1 MKALDRQDEPSQ
13 AQRLFRGLVREWL
26 LVSLLLLPLTALLSL
41 SSGLPLN
48 NLLYDRLRNLAPLTV
63 DPRILVVAIDDR
75 SLESLGRWPWPRSVH
90 AELLDRLAAAG
101 ARSVLL
107 DVIFSEPSSN
117 PDSDRQL
124 ARSLCRAGNVLLP
137 LLRESVPRYGEP
149 PREIPPTAPLAG
161 CAAGIGHI
169 NVEADSDGTVR
180 SVYLREGPLGQPRP
194 LLAWQAFADAGAM
207 PMPMPGLDDMRNLP
221 GWQRDHA
228 IRIPFIGADA
238 GFPSVPYVSVL
249 RGEVPDSLLRDRLVL
264 VGATAPGL
272 GDRYV
277 TPLSASLGT
286 TPGVEIQANILNGL
300 LQQRTAVDLQPW
312 LAALLSAASVA
323 LLLGLMLFRSRHALL
338 LTLACAALALGL
350 SWALLLNGWWWSP
363 LASLVGLLLAYLI
376 WSWRRLNAVLAYFG
390 WELARLDREPKVL
403 PERASPPPPPPRAGN
418 DPLQNRIAA
427 LEQAVSRTRDSRRF
441 MADGLEGLPVATLIC
456 DPKGQILLANRK
468 ARDLFGGELRGA
480 ELRQR
485 LAELGHPS
493 LAGGARPT
501 LETLEAIEFRDHRE
515 RDLRLDLARLLP
527 VESETAIGW
536 LVSLIDLSAER
547 DAERQRA
554 TLLRFLSH
562 DLRAPHSAILALLD
576 VRPAEDEAGQ
586 QVYRQIEQQVRRA
599 LGLTDAF
606 VQLAK
611 AESDAY
617 RFEACMFTMLAM
629 DAADQLW
636 PLAQQKD
643 IDLRRDWD
651 DEQEPMVWADPGLLT
666 RALFNLLENAV
677 KYSPAGTVVSLS
689 IRLEG
694 DWLNCRIVDQGKG
707 IAAAELPRLF
717 SQYQRFAS
725 AEGSAGLGLGLAMV
739 KTVIDRH
746 GGRIGCQSQVGQGTT
761 FEIRLPLLKGEE

>member
-48 NLLYDRLRNLAPLTV
+48 NLLYDRLRNLAPLAV
-63 DPRILVVAIDDR
+63 DPHILVVAIDDR

-363 LASLVGLLLAYLI
+363 LARLVGLLLAYLI

-403 PERASPPPPPPRAGN
+403 PERASPPRAGN

-527 VESETAIGW
+527 VESETAIGC

>member
-48 NLLYDRLRNLAPLTV
+48 NLLYDRLRNLAPLAV

-75 SLESLGRWPWPRSVH
+75 SLESLGRWPWPRSVR

-194 LLAWQAFADAGAM
+194 LLAWQAFADAGA
-207 PMPMPGLDDMRNLP
+207 MPMPGLDDMRNLP

-403 PERASPPPPPPRAGN
+403 PERASPPRAGN

-456 DPKGQILLANRK
+456 DPQGQILLANRK

-480 ELRQR
+480 ELRQC

-694 DWLNCRIVDQGKG
+694 DWLSYRIVDQGKG

>member
-48 NLLYDRLRNLAPLTV
+48 NLLYDRLRNLAPLAV

-161 CAAGIGHI
+161 CAAGI
-169 NVEADSDGTVR
+169 V
-180 SVYLREGPLGQPRP
+180 
-194 LLAWQAFADAGAM
+194 
-207 PMPMPGLDDMRNLP
+207 DDMRNLP

-403 PERASPPPPPPRAGN
+403 PERASPPRAGN

-456 DPKGQILLANRK
+456 DPQGQILLANRK

-694 DWLNCRIVDQGKG
+694 DWLSCRIVDQGKG

>member
-48 NLLYDRLRNLAPLTV
+48 NLLYDRLRNLAPLAV

-194 LLAWQAFADAGAM
+194 LLAWQAFADAGA
-207 PMPMPGLDDMRNLP
+207 MPMPGLDDMRNLP

-403 PERASPPPPPPRAGN
+403 PERASPPRAGN

-456 DPKGQILLANRK
+456 DPQGQILLANRK
-468 ARDLFGGELRGA
+468 ARDLFGGELRG
-480 ELRQR
+480 
-485 LAELGHPS
+485 
-493 LAGGARPT
+493 
-501 LETLEAIEFRDHRE
+501 
-515 RDLRLDLARLLP
+515 
-527 VESETAIGW
+527 
-536 LVSLIDLSAER
+536 AER

-694 DWLNCRIVDQGKG
+694 DWLSCRIVDQGKG

>member
-48 NLLYDRLRNLAPLTV
+48 NLLYDRLRNLAPLAV

-124 ARSLCRAGNVLLP
+124 AESLCRAGNVLLP

-403 PERASPPPPPPRAGN
+403 PERASPPRAGN

>member
-48 NLLYDRLRNLAPLTV
+48 NLLYDRLRNLTPLAV

-75 SLESLGRWPWPRSVH
+75 SLESLGRWPWPRSIH

-169 NVEADSDGTVR
+169 NVEADSDGTMR

-194 LLAWQAFADAGAM
+194 LLAWQAFADAGA
-207 PMPMPGLDDMRNLP
+207 MPMPGLDDMRNLP

-312 LAALLSAASVA
+312 LAALLSAAGVA

-403 PERASPPPPPPRAGN
+403 PERASPPRAGN

-456 DPKGQILLANRK
+456 DPQGQILLANRK

-694 DWLNCRIVDQGKG
+694 DWLSCRIVDQGKG
-707 IAAAELPRLF
+707 IAVAELPRLF

>member
-26 LVSLLLLPLTALLSL
+26 LVSLLLLPLTAVLSL

-48 NLLYDRLRNLAPLTV
+48 NLLYDRLRNLAPLAV

-403 PERASPPPPPPRAGN
+403 PERASPPRAGN

-456 DPKGQILLANRK
+456 DPQGQILLANRK

-480 ELRQR
+480 ELRQC

-694 DWLNCRIVDQGKG
+694 DWLSCRIVDQGKG

-725 AEGSAGLGLGLAMV
+725 AEGSTGLGLGLAMV

-761 FEIRLPLLKGEE
+761 FEIRLPPLKGEE

>member
-48 NLLYDRLRNLAPLTV
+48 NLLYDRLRNLAPLAA

-207 PMPMPGLDDMRNLP
+207 PMPGLDDMRNLP

-238 GFPSVPYVSVL
+238 GFPSAPYVSVL

-403 PERASPPPPPPRAGN
+403 PERASPPRAGN

-456 DPKGQILLANRK
+456 DPQGQILLANRK
-468 ARDLFGGELRGA
+468 ARDLFGGELRGD
-480 ELRQR
+480 ELRQC

-694 DWLNCRIVDQGKG
+694 DWLSCRIVDQGKG

>member
-48 NLLYDRLRNLAPLTV
+48 NLLYDRLRNLAPLAV

-194 LLAWQAFADAGAM
+194 LLAWQAFADAGA
-207 PMPMPGLDDMRNLP
+207 MPMPGLDDMRNLP

-403 PERASPPPPPPRAGN
+403 PERASPPRAGN

-456 DPKGQILLANRK
+456 DPQGQILLANRK

-651 DEQEPMVWADPGLLT
+651 DEQEPMVWAAPGLLT

-694 DWLNCRIVDQGKG
+694 DWLSCRIVDQGKG
-707 IAAAELPRLF
+707 IAATELPRLF

>member
-48 NLLYDRLRNLAPLTV
+48 NLLYDRLRNLAPLAV

-90 AELLDRLAAAG
+90 AELLDRLAAAA

-403 PERASPPPPPPRAGN
+403 PERASPPRAGN

-456 DPKGQILLANRK
+456 DPQGQILLANRK

-485 LAELGHPS
+485 LAGLGHPS

-694 DWLNCRIVDQGKG
+694 DWLSCRIVDQGKG

>member
-48 NLLYDRLRNLAPLTV
+48 NLLYDRLRNLAPLAV

-403 PERASPPPPPPRAGN
+403 PERASPPRAGN

>member
-26 LVSLLLLPLTALLSL
+26 LVSLLLLPLTAVLSL

-48 NLLYDRLRNLAPLTV
+48 NLLYDRLRNLAPLAV

-107 DVIFSEPSSN
+107 DVIFSEPASN

-312 LAALLSAASVA
+312 LAALLSAAGVA

-403 PERASPPPPPPRAGN
+403 PERASPPRAGN

-456 DPKGQILLANRK
+456 DPQGQILLANRK
-468 ARDLFGGELRGA
+468 ARDLFGGELRGD
-480 ELRQR
+480 ELRQC

-694 DWLNCRIVDQGKG
+694 DWLSCRIVDQGKG
-707 IAAAELPRLF
+707 IEAAELPRLF

>member
-48 NLLYDRLRNLAPLTV
+48 NLLYDRLRNLAPLAV

-194 LLAWQAFADAGAM
+194 LLAWQAFADAGA
-207 PMPMPGLDDMRNLP
+207 MPMPGLDDMRNLP

-363 LASLVGLLLAYLI
+363 LAS
-376 WSWRRLNAVLAYFG
+376 
-390 WELARLDREPKVL
+390 
-403 PERASPPPPPPRAGN
+403 PPRAGN

-456 DPKGQILLANRK
+456 DPQGQILLANRK

-485 LAELGHPS
+485 LAGLGHPS

-651 DEQEPMVWADPGLLT
+651 DKQEPMVWADPGLLT

-694 DWLNCRIVDQGKG
+694 DWLSCRIVDQGKG

>member
-48 NLLYDRLRNLAPLTV
+48 NLLYDRLRNLAPLAV
-63 DPRILVVAIDDR
+63 DPHILVVAIDDR

-403 PERASPPPPPPRAGN
+403 PERASPPRAGN

-456 DPKGQILLANRK
+456 DPKGQILLATRK

>member
-26 LVSLLLLPLTALLSL
+26 LVSLLLLPFTALLSL

-48 NLLYDRLRNLAPLTV
+48 NLLYDRLRNLAPLAV

-194 LLAWQAFADAGAM
+194 LLAWQAFADAGV
-207 PMPMPGLDDMRNLP
+207 MPMPGLDDMRNLP

-403 PERASPPPPPPRAGN
+403 PERASPPRAGN

-456 DPKGQILLANRK
+456 DPQGQILLANRK

-485 LAELGHPS
+485 LAGLGHPS

-694 DWLNCRIVDQGKG
+694 DWLSCRIVDQGKG

>member
-26 LVSLLLLPLTALLSL
+26 LVSLLLLPLTAVLSL

-48 NLLYDRLRNLAPLTV
+48 NLLYDRLRNLAPLAV

-101 ARSVLL
+101 ARIVLL

-403 PERASPPPPPPRAGN
+403 PERASPPRAGN

-456 DPKGQILLANRK
+456 DPQGQILLANRK

-485 LAELGHPS
+485 LAGLGHPS

-694 DWLNCRIVDQGKG
+694 DWLSCRIVDQGKG

>member
-26 LVSLLLLPLTALLSL
+26 LVSLLLLPLTAVLSL

-48 NLLYDRLRNLAPLTV
+48 NLLYDRLRNLAPLAV

-312 LAALLSAASVA
+312 LAALLSAAGVA

-350 SWALLLNGWWWSP
+350 SWTLLLNGWWWSP

-403 PERASPPPPPPRAGN
+403 PERASPPRAGN

-456 DPKGQILLANRK
+456 DPQGQILLANRK
-468 ARDLFGGELRGA
+468 ARDLFGGELRGD
-480 ELRQR
+480 ELRQC

-694 DWLNCRIVDQGKG
+694 DWLSCRIVDQGKG

>member
-48 NLLYDRLRNLAPLTV
+48 NLLYDRLRNLTPLAV

-194 LLAWQAFADAGAM
+194 LLAWQAFADAGA
-207 PMPMPGLDDMRNLP
+207 MPMPGLDDMRNLP

-403 PERASPPPPPPRAGN
+403 PERASPPRAGN

-456 DPKGQILLANRK
+456 DPQGQILLANRK
-468 ARDLFGGELRGA
+468 ARDLFGGELRGD
-480 ELRQR
+480 ELRQC

-694 DWLNCRIVDQGKG
+694 DWLSCRIVDQGKG
-707 IAAAELPRLF
+707 IAVAELPRLF

>member
-48 NLLYDRLRNLAPLTV
+48 NLLYDRLRNLAPLAV
-63 DPRILVVAIDDR
+63 DPHILVVAIDDR

-403 PERASPPPPPPRAGN
+403 PERASPPRAGN

>member
-48 NLLYDRLRNLAPLTV
+48 NLLYDRLRNLAPLAV

-363 LASLVGLLLAYLI
+363 LASLVGLLLAYLS

-403 PERASPPPPPPRAGN
+403 PERASPPRAGN

-536 LVSLIDLSAER
+536 LVSLLALSAER

-739 KTVIDRH
+739 KTGIDRH

>member
-26 LVSLLLLPLTALLSL
+26 LVSLLLLPLTAVLSL

-48 NLLYDRLRNLAPLTV
+48 NLLYDRLRNLAPLAV

-403 PERASPPPPPPRAGN
+403 PERASPPRAGN

-456 DPKGQILLANRK
+456 DPQGQILLANRK

-480 ELRQR
+480 ELRQC

-694 DWLNCRIVDQGKG
+694 DWLSCRIVDQGKG

-725 AEGSAGLGLGLAMV
+725 AEGSTGLGLGLAMV

>member
-48 NLLYDRLRNLAPLTV
+48 NLLYDRLRNLAPLAV

-194 LLAWQAFADAGAM
+194 LLAWQAFADAGA
-207 PMPMPGLDDMRNLP
+207 MPMPGLDDMRNLP

-403 PERASPPPPPPRAGN
+403 PERASPPRAGN

-456 DPKGQILLANRK
+456 DPQGQILLANRK

-694 DWLNCRIVDQGKG
+694 DWLSCRIVDQGKG

-717 SQYQRFAS
+717 SRYQRFAS

>member
-48 NLLYDRLRNLAPLTV
+48 NLLYDRLRNLTPLAV

-403 PERASPPPPPPRAGN
+403 PERASPPRAGN

-456 DPKGQILLANRK
+456 DPQGQILLANRK

-576 VRPAEDEAGQ
+576 VRPAEDDAGQ

-694 DWLNCRIVDQGKG
+694 DWLSCRIVDQGKG

>member
-48 NLLYDRLRNLAPLTV
+48 NLLYDRLRNLAPLAV

-403 PERASPPPPPPRAGN
+403 PERASPPRAGN

-606 VQLAK
+606 VQLTK

>member
-48 NLLYDRLRNLAPLTV
+48 NLLYDRLRNLAPLAV

-194 LLAWQAFADAGAM
+194 LLAWQAFADAGA
-207 PMPMPGLDDMRNLP
+207 MPMPGLDDMRNLP

-403 PERASPPPPPPRAGN
+403 PERASPPRAGN

-456 DPKGQILLANRK
+456 DPQGQILLANRK

-694 DWLNCRIVDQGKG
+694 DWLSCRIVDQGKG

-717 SQYQRFAS
+717 SQHQRFAS

>member
-48 NLLYDRLRNLAPLTV
+48 NLLYDRLRNLAPLAV

-312 LAALLSAASVA
+312 LAALLSAAGVA

-403 PERASPPPPPPRAGN
+403 PERASPPRAGN

-456 DPKGQILLANRK
+456 DPQGQILLANRK
-468 ARDLFGGELRGA
+468 ARDLFGGELRGD
-480 ELRQR
+480 ELRQC

-493 LAGGARPT
+493 LSGGARPT

-694 DWLNCRIVDQGKG
+694 DWLSCRIVDQGKG

>member
-48 NLLYDRLRNLAPLTV
+48 NLLYDRLRNLAPLAV

-323 LLLGLMLFRSRHALL
+323 LLLGLMLFRSRHALR

-403 PERASPPPPPPRAGN
+403 PERASPPRAGN

>member
-41 SSGLPLN
+41 SSSLPLN
-48 NLLYDRLRNLAPLTV
+48 NLLYDRLRNLAPLAV
-63 DPRILVVAIDDR
+63 DPHILVVAIDDR

-403 PERASPPPPPPRAGN
+403 PERASPPPRAGN

>member
-48 NLLYDRLRNLAPLTV
+48 NLLYDRLRNLAPLAV

-403 PERASPPPPPPRAGN
+403 PERASPPRAGN

-468 ARDLFGGELRGA
+468 ARNLFGGELRGA

>member
-26 LVSLLLLPLTALLSL
+26 LVSLLLLPLTAVLSL

-48 NLLYDRLRNLAPLTV
+48 NLLYDRLRNLAPLAV

-312 LAALLSAASVA
+312 LAALLSAAGVA

-403 PERASPPPPPPRAGN
+403 PERASPPRAGN

-456 DPKGQILLANRK
+456 DPQGQILLANRK
-468 ARDLFGGELRGA
+468 ARDLFGGELRGD
-480 ELRQR
+480 ELRQC

-493 LAGGARPT
+493 LSGGARPT

-694 DWLNCRIVDQGKG
+694 DWLSCRIVDQGKG

>member
-26 LVSLLLLPLTALLSL
+26 LVSLLLLPLTAVLSL

-48 NLLYDRLRNLAPLTV
+48 NLLYDRLRNLAPLAV

-312 LAALLSAASVA
+312 LAALLSAAGVA

-403 PERASPPPPPPRAGN
+403 PERASPPRAGN

-456 DPKGQILLANRK
+456 DPQGQILLANRK
-468 ARDLFGGELRGA
+468 ARDLFGGELRGD
-480 ELRQR
+480 ELRQC

-694 DWLNCRIVDQGKG
+694 DWLSCRIVDQGKG
-707 IAAAELPRLF
+707 IEAAELPRLF

>member
-26 LVSLLLLPLTALLSL
+26 LVSLLLLPLTAVLSL

-48 NLLYDRLRNLAPLTV
+48 NLLYDRLRNLAPLAV

-75 SLESLGRWPWPRSVH
+75 SLESLGHWPWPRSVH

-403 PERASPPPPPPRAGN
+403 PERASPPRAGN

-456 DPKGQILLANRK
+456 DPQGQILLANRK

-480 ELRQR
+480 ELRQC

-694 DWLNCRIVDQGKG
+694 DWLSCRIVDQGKG

-725 AEGSAGLGLGLAMV
+725 AEGSTGLGLGLAMV